1 MITTTTLH
9 NSSASALKVWH
20 VLRVVGL
27 NLLFIVA
34 GLTLIAVAGEAY
46 LRYQIPFRYEDYIY
60 RYVPG
65 VGMLL
70 PPLTELRAT
79 NGVDFW
85 NISRTNSLGFLNRE
99 PIDIDRAASSCHIT
113 VIGDSFVHANEVDLE
128 DKLHIR
134 LDDLAAR
141 ELPALDVTTSA
152 FGLYGTAQINQLA
165 FYDGYAQHMR
175 PDMVV
180 LVFVNN
186 DFRDNSLLSSAMIE
200 GWNPDHPPYVYGVR
214 SSGGTFELQLPDPD
228 FLDYALPRLPSPP
241 ATLFSRSV
249 AFLDQ
254 TSYLANWIIR
264 QVSGLRNNSEV
275 DAEFVSH
282 AELLRRRPEY
292 ESLLRSWTPT
302 TEGELER
309 LFSKDHLLPFIE
321 DELELTRFALE
332 QFKLRTDHDG
342 ASLAIL
348 LPHVFR
354 GRSYP
359 ALDYLRRV
367 AAELNIPVIDQWE
380 YILRHGL
387 RFEDARWDHDSHWN
401 ATGHQWAA
409 EAIIEYIE
417 EQLGGECPAAIPQPE
432 IEIERIPVGHYVYT
446 DEGKVW
452 TNLFPK
458 DIDDYRAG
466 YAFAISESPVAHSDF
481 DIYLKN
487 NVLSYIKDPCVSSD
501 VAGRFILNVVPED
514 VGSLREHDRARGFDN
529 MDFDFDLRGAMFD
542 DICFA
547 TVELPEYRISSIET
561 GQWDSS
567 GEDKTWLTTFPFDL
581 DSYRVEYEAV
591 SSSGEPLIRSR
602 FDVYLSGD
610 MLFYVRESCLPSDI
624 SDRFFLHIVP
634 LNVDYL
640 PAERK
645 EHGFDNLDFDFGV
658 RGATFDGVC
667 FAKVELP
674 AYEISQIRTGQ
685 WIRGEGNVW
694 EEEFTITE

>member
-1 MITTTTLH
+1 MITTTVLH
-9 NSSASALKVWH
+9 DSSAPARKVWH

-34 GLTLIAVAGEAY
+34 GLMLIAVVGEGY
-46 LRYQIPFRYEDYIY
+46 LRYKIPFRDEDYLY

-70 PPLTELRAT
+70 PPLNELRAT

-113 VIGDSFVHANEVDLE
+113 VIGDSFVRANEVDIE
-128 DKLHIR
+128 EKLHIR
-134 LDDLAAR
+134 LEDLAAR

-152 FGLYGTAQINQLA
+152 FGLHGTGQINQLA
-165 FYDGYAQHMR
+165 FYDGYARHMH

-186 DFRDNSLLSSAMIE
+186 DFLDNSLLLSAMIE
-200 GWNPDHPPYVYGVR
+200 GWDIDHSPYVYGAK
-214 SSGGTFELQLPDPD
+214 SSGGTFELQLPDRD
-228 FLDYALPRLPSPP
+228 FRDYLLPRLYSPP
-241 ATLFSRSV
+241 ETWISSSI
-249 AFLDQ
+249 AFLDR
-254 TSYLANWIIR
+254 TSYLANWIIGKL
-264 QVSGLRNNSEV
+264 SGLRSDTET
-275 DAEFVSH
+275 DMEFVFH
-282 AELLRRRPEY
+282 AELLGRRPEY
-292 ESLLRSWTPT
+292 ESFLESWIPT
-302 TEGELER
+302 TKSDLHGLFGE
-309 LFSKDHLLPFIE
+309 DDLLPFIQE
-321 DELELTRFALE
+321 ELELTKFAIE
-332 QFKLRTDHDG
+332 QFKLRADYDG
-342 ASLAIL
+342 ASLVIL
-348 LPHVFR
+348 LPHIFR
-354 GRSYP
+354 GKTYP
-359 ALDYLRRV
+359 AIDYLRRT
-367 AAELNIPVIDQWE
+367 AAELDIPVIDQWK
-380 YILRHGL
+380 YILRHKL
-387 RFEDARWDHDSHWN
+387 RFEDARWDNDYHWT

-417 EQLGGECPAAIPQPE
+417 EQLGGECPASTPQPE
-432 IEIERIPVGHYVYT
+432 VEIDRIPVGHYIYT
-446 DEGKVW
+446 EEGKVW

-458 DIDDYRAG
+458 DTDTYRAG
-466 YAFAISESPVAHSDF
+466 HAFAISESPVAHSNF
-481 DIYLKN
+481 DIRLKD
-487 NVLSYIKDPCVSSD
+487 NVLSYVKAPCVSSD

-514 VGSLREHDRARGFDN
+514 VGSLREHDRVNGFDN
-529 MDFDFDLRGAMFD
+529 IDFDFDLHGAMFD

-567 GEDKTWLTTFPFDL
+567 GEDKIWLTTFPFDL
-581 DSYRVEYEAV
+581 DSYRVEYETV

-624 SDRFFLHIVP
+624 SDRFFLHTVP
-634 LNVDYL
+634 LNVDDL
-640 PAERK
+640 PDERK
-645 EHGFDNLDFDFGV
+645 EYGFDNLDFDFGV

-674 AYEISQIRTGQ
+674 AYEISRIRTGQ
-685 WIRGEGNVW
+685 WIRGEGNIW
-694 EEEFTITE
+694 EEEFTITK

>member
-1 MITTTTLH
+1 MITTTVLH
-9 NSSASALKVWH
+9 DSSAPARKVWH

-27 NLLFIVA
+27 NLLFIAA
-34 GLTLIAVAGEAY
+34 GLTLIAVVGEGY
-46 LRYQIPFRYEDYIY
+46 LRYKIPFRDEDYLY

-99 PIDIDRAASSCHIT
+99 PIEIDRAASSCHIT
-113 VIGDSFVHANEVDLE
+113 VIGDSFVRANEVDIE
-128 DKLHIR
+128 EKLHIR
-134 LDDLAAR
+134 LEDLAAR

-152 FGLYGTAQINQLA
+152 FGLHGTGQINQLA
-165 FYDGYAQHMR
+165 FYDGYARHMH

-186 DFRDNSLLSSAMIE
+186 DFLDNSLLSSAMIE
-200 GWNPDHPPYVYGVR
+200 GWDTDHSPYVYGVR
-214 SSGGTFELQLPDPD
+214 SSDGTFELQLPDRD
-228 FLDYALPRLPSPP
+228 FRDYLLPRLPSPSE
-241 ATLFSRSV
+241 TWISSSI
-249 AFLDQ
+249 AFLDR
-254 TSYLANWIIR
+254 TSYLANWVIGKL
-264 QVSGLRNNSEV
+264 SGLRIDTET
-275 DAEFVSH
+275 DMEFVFH
-282 AELLRRRPEY
+282 AELLGRRPEY
-292 ESLLRSWTPT
+292 ESFLESWIPT
-302 TEGELER
+302 TKSDLHGLFGE
-309 LFSKDHLLPFIE
+309 DDLLPFIQE
-321 DELELTRFALE
+321 ELELTKFALE
-332 QFKLRTDHDG
+332 QFKLRADYDG
-342 ASLAIL
+342 TSLVIL
-348 LPHVFR
+348 LPHIFR
-354 GRSYP
+354 GKTYP
-359 ALDYLRRV
+359 AIDYLRKI
-367 AAELNIPVIDQWE
+367 AAELDIPVIDQWE
-380 YILRHGL
+380 YILRHKL
-387 RFEDARWDHDSHWN
+387 RFEDARWDNDYHWT

-417 EQLGGECPAAIPQPE
+417 EQLGGECPASTPQPE
-432 IEIERIPVGHYVYT
+432 VEIERIPVGHYIYT
-446 DEGKVW
+446 DKGKVW

-458 DIDDYRAG
+458 DIDSYRAG
-466 YAFAISESPVAHSDF
+466 YAYAISESPVARSDF
-481 DIYLKN
+481 DIHLKD
-487 NVLSYIKDPCVSSD
+487 NVLSYVKAPCVSND
-501 VAGRFILNVVPED
+501 ATGRFILNVVPED
-514 VGSLREHDRARGFDN
+514 VGSLREHDRVNGFDN

-547 TVELPEYRISSIET
+547 TVELPEYRIASIET
-561 GQWDSS
+561 GQRSSS
-567 GEDKTWLTTFPFDL
+567 GDDKIWLTTFPFDL
-581 DSYRVEYEAV
+581 DSYRLEYETV
-591 SSSGEPLIRSR
+591 SSSSDPLIRSR
-602 FDVYLSGD
+602 FDVYLSSD

-658 RGATFDGVC
+658 RGAIFDGVC

-694 EEEFTITE
+694 EEGFTITE